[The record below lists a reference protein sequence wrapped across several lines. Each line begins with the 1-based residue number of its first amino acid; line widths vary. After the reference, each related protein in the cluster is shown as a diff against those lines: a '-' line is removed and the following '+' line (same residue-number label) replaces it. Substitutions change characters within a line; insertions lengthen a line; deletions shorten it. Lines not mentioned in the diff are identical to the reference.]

1 MEGKSSGFFVLIGVV
16 AFLSLALVLLA
27 GYVFFVQGN
36 NQNPD
41 KEDKKEITVPK
52 DKDLLSEK
60 MFTENTAF
68 NLVTEGKDNKIHVI
82 LVNVELQYF
91 AKFEGIKDTTLKVQ
105 SNKSKLIE
113 LIGTYFQGLTID
125 DVKKADSKEK
135 ARAELKVKMNELL
148 LQNEEKSGELIYNVI
163 FEYWFYQ

>member
-1 MEGKSSGFFVLIGVV
+1 MEGKSSGYFVLIGVI

-27 GYVFFVQGN
+27 GYVFFVQENG
-36 NQNPD
+36 PFSD
-41 KEDKKEITVPK
+41 KGTKKEVTAPK
-52 DKDLLSEK
+52 ESELKSEK
-60 MFTENTAF
+60 MFAENTAF
-68 NLVTEGKDNKIHVI
+68 NLVSADKDKFHVI

-91 AKFEGIKDTTLKVQ
+91 AKFKGIKDTTLKVQ
-105 SNKSKLIE
+105 SNKAKLIE
-113 LIGTYFQGLTID
+113 LIGTYFQGLSID

-148 LQNEEKSGELIYNVI
+148 LENEEHSGDLIYNVV